1 MTSLPPEIKPV
12 LLLLFLCLVL
22 GEMFVLMVLSFGSGV
37 VLAQRAP
44 QTVEQ
49 YVVNPFFAAVECIA
63 TNVRRISVT
72 INEESNLA
80 HPAMAPPPKAP
91 PKPHTE

>member
-1 MTSLPPEIKPV
+1 MTSLPPEMKPV

-44 QTVEQ
+44 QIVEQ
-49 YVVNPFFAAVECIA
+49 YVVNPFFAAVECIT
-63 TNVRRISVT
+63 TNMRRVSVT
-72 INEESNLA
+72 INEESKLA
-80 HPAMAPPPKAP
+80 HPAMAPTAP
-91 PKPHTE
+91 SKPHHTE